1 MGIRVVVVDDHQL
14 FRNGVIGILQNS
26 PDVDV
31 VGEGENGFEAVH
43 LVELLRP
50 DVLIMDLTMPQ
61 MNGFEATRRIRKL
74 QVPVHILILTVNE
87 EEKALFDAMKHGAQG
102 YLIKTVDPDELVEAV
117 YNVSKGETV
126 VPDHLAPTILSDLS
140 NPSTYEEIEN
150 AQQSLTLREID
161 ILREIG
167 TGATNKDIAKRLFI
181 SENTVRNHV
190 RRILDKLHVINR
202 VAAATYA
209 VREGFIKNYK

>member
-1 MGIRVVVVDDHQL
+1 M
-14 FRNGVIGILQNS
+14 
-26 PDVDV
+26 
-31 VGEGENGFEAVH
+31 
-43 LVELLRP
+43 
-50 DVLIMDLTMPQ
+50 
-61 MNGFEATRRIRKL
+61 
-74 QVPVHILILTVNE
+74 
-87 EEKALFDAMKHGAQG
+87 
-102 YLIKTVDPDELVEAV
+102 
-117 YNVSKGETV
+117 
-126 VPDHLAPTILSDLS
+126 S

-150 AQQSLTLREID
+150 AQQPLTLREID

-209 VREGFIKNYK
+209 VREGFIKKL

>member
-26 PDVDV
+26 PDVEV

-43 LVELLRP
+43 LVESLRP
-50 DVLIMDLTMPQ
+50 DVLIIDLSMPQ
-61 MNGFEATRRIRKL
+61 MNGFEAIRRIRKL

-87 EEKALFDAMKHGAQG
+87 EEKSLFDAMKHGAQG

-117 YNVSKGETV
+117 HNVSKGETV
-126 VPDHLAPTILSDLS
+126 VPDHLAPTILSGLS

-150 AQQSLTLREID
+150 AQQPLTLREID

-209 VREGFIKNYK
+209 VREGFIKKL